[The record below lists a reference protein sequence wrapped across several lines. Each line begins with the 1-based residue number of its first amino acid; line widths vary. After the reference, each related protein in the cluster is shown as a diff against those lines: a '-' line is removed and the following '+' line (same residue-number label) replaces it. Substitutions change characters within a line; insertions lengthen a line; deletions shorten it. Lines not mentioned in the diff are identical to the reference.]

1 MNFSELFIRRPI
13 MTLLLTIS
21 ITVFGIQ
28 VFSGLAVND
37 LPAVDY
43 PVIQVSVTYPGAS
56 PETMAN
62 TCATPLE
69 KQFLQI
75 PGLDLITST
84 SQTGQATLVLQFSLD
99 KALGDAATDVQA
111 AISRAQGFLPTDLP
125 QPPSFQKT
133 NPNDQPI
140 YYIALVSDTMT
151 EGDLYD
157 YGNTELGQ
165 QIAIIKGV
173 SQVQVFGARTAIRI
187 KVQVNKISSLGLT
200 MTDLTNSVGQS
211 TAYLGAGQ
219 FDGKKRTYLL
229 YPNGQLSTPQQYE
242 NVIVARPNGQPVYL
256 KDVAT
261 VLKTVEDERI
271 SRNFWSRDYGEATAE
286 VVLAVSR
293 QAGANAVEVAQKI
306 KNLLPAFR
314 QQLPGSVQL
323 IPLYDRSL
331 TIIANANDVE
341 HTLAIA
347 FALVV
352 IVIFAF
358 LGRAADTLI
367 PVAALPLSMLFT
379 FLAMG
384 ALNYSLN
391 NLTLMAL
398 TLAIGFLVD
407 DAIVFLENTVR
418 LMESGM
424 KPLDAAIRSAR
435 QITFTIIAMTVSLA
449 VVFLPLVMVTGIIG
463 RIFREFSVTI
473 IVAIFASGI
482 VSITLTPMMC
492 ARVLGP
498 RGESDRTWVERT
510 IGSLFEKIT
519 GLYGRSLYFFLH
531 HRWISAVAWVGCFG
545 LTVWVFG
552 LLPKTFIPAGDSG
565 FVRGVVLCQEGI
577 SPDRIKEL
585 QKEVDAVMRKNPA
598 VDETF
603 TLAGFSQGL
612 PSNQML
618 ALAFLKDVSK
628 RPPITQVITE
638 ITHQLAQIPGI
649 IPLLRPNPVLQIST
663 GATSNNQGQ
672 YAFALSGVD
681 ANQVYQAAQKMI
693 AKCLQYPGFASV
705 SSDYFGNTPT
715 LGVNLNQMQLQS
727 YGLNNLTIGQLLKNA
742 YSQNYTYLIK
752 TPIDQY
758 KVIVE
763 AEDTQRSEPSD
774 INRLYFK
781 PTGSQNIIPN
791 QTVTDPQPSI
801 GRLSVNHINQF
812 PSVTLFFNLNPG
824 SATGDATQFI
834 QRTATQILPSTV
846 RGQLQGEAQTF
857 DQTFS
862 QLGNLLFVAVFIMYV
877 ILGILYESWFHPITV
892 LSSLPVAAV
901 GGLLTLVLFRSELSL
916 YSYIGMFMLIG
927 IVKKNG
933 IMMVDFA
940 VEQRRAGKSPVEAV
954 HEASIERF
962 RPIIM
967 TTLAALMGAIPI
979 ALGFGAD
986 GASRRP
992 LGLILVGG
1000 LVVSQLITLYVT
1012 PALYLYMESVQEK
1025 LNELYVKFVHSRHG
1039 KDQGLAPAQS
1049 TEREIVQRR

>member
-21 ITVFGIQ
+21 VTAFGIQ
-28 VFSGLAVND
+28 VFRQLPVND

-69 KQFLQI
+69 QQFLQI
-75 PGLDLITST
+75 PGLDLVTSVN
-84 SQTGQATLVLQFSLD
+84 QTGQSTLVLQFSLD
-99 KALGDAATDVQA
+99 KSLGDAATDVQA
-111 AISRAQGFLPTDLP
+111 AISRAAGFLPTDLP

-140 YYIALVSDTMT
+140 FYVALVSDTMT

-157 YGNTELGQ
+157 YGNTQLGQ
-165 QIAIIKGV
+165 EIAIINGV
-173 SQVQVFGARTAIRI
+173 SQVQVYGARTAIRI
-187 KVQVNKISSLGLT
+187 KVQVNKLSSLGLT
-200 MTDLTNSVGQS
+200 MTDVTNAVGQS

-219 FDGKKRTYLL
+219 LDGKTRTYLL
-229 YPNGQLSTPQQYE
+229 FPNGQLSSPQQYE
-242 NVIVARPNGQPVYL
+242 NVIIARPNGQPVYL
-256 KDVAT
+256 KDVAK

-271 SRNFWSRDYGEATAE
+271 SRNFWARDYGEAPAE

-293 QAGANAVEVAQKI
+293 QAGANAVEVAQKV
-306 KNLLPAFR
+306 KDLLPAFQR
-314 QQLPGSVQL
+314 QLPGSVQL
-323 IPLYDRSL
+323 IPLYDRSK
-331 TIIANANDVE
+331 TIIANAEDVE
-341 HTLAIA
+341 HTLLIA
-347 FALVV
+347 FTLVV

-358 LGRAADTLI
+358 LGRATDTLI
-367 PVAALPLSMLFT
+367 PVVALPLSMLIT
-379 FLAMG
+379 FLVMG
-384 ALNYSLN
+384 ALNFSLN

-418 LMESGM
+418 LMESGQNPM
-424 KPLDAAIRSAR
+424 EAAVNSAR

-473 IVAIFASGI
+473 IVAIFASGV

-492 ARVLGP
+492 SRVLGA
-498 RGESDRTWVERT
+498 RSKSDRTWVERNVGKL
-510 IGSLFEKIT
+510 IKQIT
-519 GLYGRSLYFFLH
+519 AIYGRSLYFFLH
-531 HRWISAVAWVGCFG
+531 HRWISALTWIGCFG
-545 LTVWVFG
+545 LTIWVFG

-565 FVRGVVLCQEGI
+565 FIRGVLLCQEGI
-577 SPDRIKEL
+577 SPDRIKAL
-585 QKEVDAVMRKNPA
+585 QKEVDAVLRQNPA
-598 VDETF
+598 VNESF
-603 TLAGFSQGL
+603 TLAGFSKGL

-618 ALAFLKDVSK
+618 ALAFLKDVSQ
-628 RPPITQVITE
+628 RPPITQVVA
-638 ITHQLAQIPGI
+638 QLTQQISKIPGI
-649 IPLLRPNPVLQIST
+649 IPLMRPDPVLQIST
-663 GATSNNQGQ
+663 GATKNNQGQ
-672 YAFALSGVD
+672 YAYAISGVD
-681 ANQVYQAAQKMI
+681 ANEVYQSAQQMM
-693 AKCLQYPGFASV
+693 AKCRQFPGFATV
-705 SSDYFGNTPT
+705 SSDYFANTPM
-715 LGVNLNQMQLQS
+715 LGVNLNELQLQS
-727 YGLNNLTIGQLLKNA
+727 YGLTNFNVEQLLKNA

-752 TPIDQY
+752 TPVDQY

-763 AEDTQRSEPSD
+763 AEDKQRSEPTD
-774 INRLYFK
+774 VGRLYFK
-781 PTGSQNIIPN
+781 PSGAQTIIPN
-791 QTVTDPQPSI
+791 QTVANPEPSV

-812 PSVTLFFNLNPG
+812 PAVTLYFNLKPG
-824 SATGDATQFI
+824 VSTGEATAFI
-834 QRTATQILPSTV
+834 ERTAAQTLPSTIQG
-846 RGQLQGEAQTF
+846 RLQGEAQTF
-857 DQTFS
+857 SETFS
-862 QLGNLLFVAVFIMYV
+862 QLGILLFVAVFIMYV

-901 GGLLTLVLFRSELSL
+901 GGLLTLLLFHSELSL

-940 VEQRRAGKSPVEAV
+940 VEQRRAGKTPVQAV

-979 ALGFGAD
+979 AVGFGAD
-986 GASRRP
+986 GASRQP

-1012 PALYLYMESVQEK
+1012 PAIYLYMESLQEK
-1025 LNELYVKFVHSRHG
+1025 LDHLYDKLEKWRKIEKRELVR
-1039 KDQGLAPAQS
+1039 QL
-1049 TEREIVQRR
+1049 

>member
-28 VFSGLAVND
+28 VFRQLPVND

-84 SQTGQATLVLQFSLD
+84 NQTGQSTLVLQFALD
-99 KALGDAATDVQA
+99 KRLGDAATDVQA

-140 YYIALVSDTMT
+140 FYIALVSDTMT

-165 QIAIIKGV
+165 QIAIINGV
-173 SQVQVFGARTAIRI
+173 SQVQVYGARTAIRI
-187 KVQVNKISSLGLT
+187 KVQVNKLSSLGLT
-200 MTDLTNSVGQS
+200 LTDVTNAVGQS

-219 FDGKKRTYLL
+219 LDGSNRTYLL
-229 YPNGQLSTPQQYE
+229 FPNGQLSSPRQYE
-242 NVIVARPNGQPVYL
+242 NVIVALPNRQPVYL

-261 VLKTVEDERI
+261 IVKTVEDERI
-271 SRNFWSRDYGEATAE
+271 SRNFWSRSYGEAPAE

-306 KNLLPAFR
+306 KDLLPGFR

-331 TIIANANDVE
+331 AIIANADDVE
-341 HTLAIA
+341 HTLGIA

-367 PVAALPLSMLFT
+367 PVAALPLSMLIT

-384 ALNYSLN
+384 ALNFSLN

-418 LMESGM
+418 LMESGLN
-424 KPLDAAIRSAR
+424 PLEAALSSAR

-473 IVAIFASGI
+473 IVAIFASGL

-492 ARVLGP
+492 SRVLGP
-498 RGESDRTWVERT
+498 RGHGDRTWVERT
-510 IGSLFEKIT
+510 VGTLFEKIT
-519 GLYGRSLYFFLH
+519 TSYGRSLYFFLH
-531 HRWISAVAWVGCFG
+531 HRWISAVTWIGCFAV
-545 LTVWVFG
+545 TIWVFG

-565 FVRGVVLCQEGI
+565 FIRGIVLCQEGI
-577 SPDRIKEL
+577 SPDRIKAL

-618 ALAFLKDVSK
+618 ALAFLKDVSE
-628 RPPITQVITE
+628 RPPITQVIGE
-638 ITHQLAQIPGI
+638 ITQQLSQIPGI

-672 YAFALSGVD
+672 YAFAISGVD
-681 ANQVYQAAQKMI
+681 SNQVYQSAQEMI
-693 AKCLQYPGFASV
+693 AKCRQYPGFASV
-705 SSDYFGNTPT
+705 SSDYFANMPL
-715 LGVNLNQMQLQS
+715 LGVNLNELQLQS
-727 YGLNNLTIGQLLKNA
+727 YGLTNLNVEQLLKNA

-763 AEDTQRSEPSD
+763 AEDRQRSEPTD
-774 INRLYFK
+774 VNRLYFK
-781 PTGSQNIIPN
+781 PSGAQNIIPN
-791 QTVTDPQPSI
+791 LTVTDPQPSV

-812 PSVTLFFNLNPG
+812 PSVTLFFNLKPG
-824 SATGDATQFI
+824 AATGDATEFI
-834 QRTATQILPSTV
+834 VRTAAQVLPPTV

-857 DQTFS
+857 SQTFS
-862 QLGNLLFVAVFIMYV
+862 QLGVLLFVAVFIMYV
-877 ILGILYESWFHPITV
+877 ILGILYESWLHPITV

-901 GGLLTLVLFRSELSL
+901 GGLLTLMLFHSELSL

-1012 PALYLYMESVQEK
+1012 PALYLYMEAVQES
-1025 LNELYVKFVHSRHG
+1025 LNEAYGKLVKSRHG
-1039 KDQGLAPAQS
+1039 KPTVRVTS
-1049 TEREIVQRR
+1049 

>member
-28 VFSGLAVND
+28 VFRQLPVND

-75 PGLDLITST
+75 PGLEIVTST
-84 SQTGQATLVLQFSLD
+84 NQTGQSTLVLQFSLD
-99 KALGDAATDVQA
+99 KSLGDAATDVQA

-140 YYIALVSDTMT
+140 YYIALASDTMT

-157 YGNTELGQ
+157 YGNTQLGQ
-165 QIAIIKGV
+165 QIAIINGV
-173 SQVQVFGARTAIRI
+173 SQVQVYGARSAIRI
-187 KVQVNKISSLGLT
+187 KVQVNQLSSLGLT
-200 MTDLTNSVGQS
+200 MTDVTNAVGQS

-219 FDGKKRTYLL
+219 LDGKNRTYLL
-229 YPNGQLSTPQQYE
+229 FPNGQLSSPQQYE
-242 NVIVARPNGQPVYL
+242 NVIIARPNGQPVYL

-261 VLKTVEDERI
+261 VVKTVEDERI
-271 SRNFWSRDYGEATAE
+271 NRNFWARDYGEAPAE

-293 QAGANAVEVAQKI
+293 QAGANAVEVAQKV
-306 KNLLPAFR
+306 KDLLPAFR

-323 IPLYDRSL
+323 IPLYDRSK
-331 TIIANANDVE
+331 TIIANADDVE
-341 HTLAIA
+341 HTLFIA

-352 IVIFAF
+352 LVIFAF
-358 LGRAADTLI
+358 LGRAADTFI
-367 PVAALPLSMLFT
+367 PVVALPLSMLVT
-379 FLAMG
+379 FLVMG
-384 ALNYSLN
+384 ALNFSLN

-418 LMESGM
+418 LMESGQ
-424 KPLDAAIRSAR
+424 KPMEAAINSAR

-449 VVFLPLVMVTGIIG
+449 VVFLPLVLVTGIIG

-473 IVAIFASGI
+473 IVSIFASGI

-492 ARVLGP
+492 SRILGP
-498 RGESDRTWVERT
+498 RGEADRTWMERT
-510 IGSLFEKIT
+510 VGSLFKRIT
-519 GLYGRSLYFFLH
+519 AIYGRSLYFFLH
-531 HRWISAVAWVGCFG
+531 HRWISAVTWVGCFA

-552 LLPKTFIPAGDSG
+552 LLPKTFIPSGDSG
-565 FVRGVVLCQEGI
+565 FIRGVVLCQEGI
-577 SPDRIKEL
+577 SPDRIKAL
-585 QKEVDAVMRKNPA
+585 QKEVDAILRKNPA
-598 VDETF
+598 VNETF

-618 ALAFLKDVSK
+618 ALAFLKDVGQ
-628 RPPITQVITE
+628 RPPITQVVA
-638 ITHQLAQIPGI
+638 QLTQQLSQIPGI
-649 IPLLRPNPVLQIST
+649 IPLLRPDPVLQIST
-663 GATSNNQGQ
+663 GATKNNQGQ
-672 YAFALSGVD
+672 YAFAISGVD
-681 ANQVYQAAQKMI
+681 ANQVYHGAQQMI
-693 AKCLQYPGFASV
+693 AKCRQFPGFAAV
-705 SSDYFGNTPT
+705 SSDYFANTP
-715 LGVNLNQMQLQS
+715 VLNVDLNELQLQS
-727 YGLNNLTIGQLLKNA
+727 YGLTNVNVEQLLRNA

-763 AEDTQRSEPSD
+763 AEDQQRSEPTD
-774 INRLYFK
+774 VNRLYFK
-781 PTGSQNIIPN
+781 PVGGQNIIPN
-791 QTVTDPQPSI
+791 ETVTDPQASV

-812 PSVTLFFNLNPG
+812 PAVTLYFNLKPG
-824 SATGDATQFI
+824 VATGDATQFI
-834 QRTATQILPSTV
+834 QRTAAEVLPPTI

-857 DQTFS
+857 AQTFS
-862 QLGNLLFVAVFIMYV
+862 QLGVLLFVAVFIMYV

-901 GGLLTLVLFRSELSL
+901 GGLLTLLLFHSELSL

-940 VEQRRAGKSPVEAV
+940 VEQRRAGKTPVEAV
-954 HEASIERF
+954 HEASVERF

-1000 LVVSQLITLYVT
+1000 LIVSQLITLYVT
-1012 PALYLYMESVQEK
+1012 PALYLYMESLQER
-1025 LNELYVKFVHSRHG
+1025 LNELYDKLTKSRQG
-1039 KDQGLAPAQS
+1039 KKRDLAPAH
-1049 TEREIVQRR
+1049 

>member
-28 VFSGLAVND
+28 VFRQLPVND

-75 PGLDLITST
+75 PGLEIVTST
-84 SQTGQATLVLQFSLD
+84 NQTGQSTLVLQFSLD
-99 KALGDAATDVQA
+99 KSLGDAATDVQA

-157 YGNTELGQ
+157 YGNTQLGQ
-165 QIAIIKGV
+165 QIAIVNGV
-173 SQVQVFGARTAIRI
+173 SQVQVYGARSAIRI
-187 KVQVNKISSLGLT
+187 KVQVNQLSSLGLT
-200 MTDLTNSVGQS
+200 MTDVTNAVGQS

-219 FDGKKRTYLL
+219 LDGKNRTYLL
-229 YPNGQLSTPQQYE
+229 FPNGQLSSPEQYE
-242 NVIVARPNGQPVYL
+242 NVIIARPNGQPVYL

-261 VLKTVEDERI
+261 VVKTVEDERI
-271 SRNFWSRDYGEATAE
+271 NRNFWARDYGEAPAE

-293 QAGANAVEVAQKI
+293 QAGANAVEVAQKV
-306 KNLLPAFR
+306 KDLLPAFR
-314 QQLPGSVQL
+314 QQLPGSVEL
-323 IPLYDRSL
+323 IPLYDRSK
-331 TIIANANDVE
+331 TIIANADDVE
-341 HTLAIA
+341 HTLFIA

-358 LGRAADTLI
+358 LGRAADTFI
-367 PVAALPLSMLFT
+367 PVVALPLSMLVT
-379 FLAMG
+379 FLVMG
-384 ALNYSLN
+384 ALNFSLN

-418 LMESGM
+418 LMETGQ
-424 KPLDAAIRSAR
+424 KPMEAAINSAR

-449 VVFLPLVMVTGIIG
+449 VVFLPLVLVTGIIG

-473 IVAIFASGI
+473 IVSIFASGI

-492 ARVLGP
+492 SRILGP
-498 RGESDRTWVERT
+498 RGEANRTWMERT
-510 IGSLFEKIT
+510 VGNLFKRIT
-519 GLYGRSLYFFLH
+519 AVYGRSLYFFLH
-531 HRWISAVAWVGCFG
+531 HRWISAVTWIGCFA

-552 LLPKTFIPAGDSG
+552 LLPKTFIPSGDSG
-565 FVRGVVLCQEGI
+565 FIRGVVLCQEGI
-577 SPDRIKEL
+577 SPDRIKAL
-585 QKEVDAVMRKNPA
+585 HKEVDAILRKNDA
-598 VDETF
+598 VNETF

-618 ALAFLKDVSK
+618 ALAFLKDVSQ
-628 RPPITQVITE
+628 RPPITQVVA
-638 ITHQLAQIPGI
+638 QLTQQLSQIPGI
-649 IPLLRPNPVLQIST
+649 IPLLRPDPVLQIST
-663 GATSNNQGQ
+663 GATKNNQGQ
-672 YAFALSGVD
+672 YAFTISGVD
-681 ANQVYQAAQKMI
+681 ANQVYQSAQQMI
-693 AKCLQYPGFASV
+693 AKCRQFPGFAAV
-705 SSDYFGNTPT
+705 SSDYFANTP
-715 LGVNLNQMQLQS
+715 VLNVDLNELQLQS
-727 YGLNNLTIGQLLKNA
+727 YGLTNVNVEQLLKNA

-763 AEDTQRSEPSD
+763 AEDKQRSEPTD
-774 INRLYFK
+774 VNRLYFK
-781 PTGSQNIIPN
+781 PAGGQNIIPN
-791 QTVTDPQPSI
+791 ETVTDPQASV

-812 PSVTLFFNLNPG
+812 PAVTLYFNLKPG
-824 SATGDATQFI
+824 VATGDATQFI
-834 QRTATQILPSTV
+834 QRTAAEVLPPTI

-857 DQTFS
+857 AQTFS
-862 QLGNLLFVAVFIMYV
+862 QLGVLLFVAVFIMYV

-901 GGLLTLVLFRSELSL
+901 GGLLTLLLFHSELSL

-940 VEQRRAGKSPVEAV
+940 VEQRRAGKTPVEAV
-954 HEASIERF
+954 HEASVERF

-1012 PALYLYMESVQEK
+1012 PALYLYMESLQEK
-1025 LNELYVKFVHSRHG
+1025 LNELYDKLTRSRQG
-1039 KDQGLAPAQS
+1039 KKQDLAP
-1049 TEREIVQRR
+1049 VH